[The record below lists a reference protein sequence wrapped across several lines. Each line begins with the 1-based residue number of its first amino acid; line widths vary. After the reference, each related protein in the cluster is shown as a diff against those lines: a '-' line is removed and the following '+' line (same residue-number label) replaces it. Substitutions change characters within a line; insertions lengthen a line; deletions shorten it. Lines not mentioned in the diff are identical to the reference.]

1 MKPIYIARTYNFQL
15 AEDQSSFTAED
26 VLDKLARQK
35 GRLLK
40 GGEPDLNGVAKIL
53 LSDWVRGR
61 IPFFVSPP
69 ERSEELNKEE
79 EKKRKKGKGKEKAKE
94 EAVLGVKQN
103 LGSIMQNNT
112 FVGDDV
118 RPLDDAE
125 EGEVEV
131 ELDQEDD
138 GGDDSGSEEE
148 ELAWDDVFKPAGVQ
162 ANPEEAV
169 SEEEAEEE
177 GEKAAEGLS
186 SQTPLCYVVDAF
198 SKIIRRRRRR
208 AQKGVSYED

>member
-1 MKPIYIARTYNFQL
+1 MIRVEALATPSDHIPALLARVKPIYIARTYDFKLSDN
-15 AEDQSSFTAED
+15 QSETITAEW

-61 IPFFVSPP
+61 IPFFVAPP
-69 ERSEELNKEE
+69 ERSEELNAEE
-79 EKKRKKGKGKEKAKE
+79 EKKRRKRNNKAKE
-94 EAVLGVKQN
+94 ETVLGVRQN

-125 EGEVEV
+125 EGEVEGELEEEDEGSDV
-131 ELDQEDD
+131 E
-138 GGDDSGSEEE
+138 EEE
-148 ELAWDDVFKPAGVQ
+148 ELAWDDVFKSEGAQEEVQ
-162 ANPEEAV
+162 KA
-169 SEEEAEEE
+169 SEGAYSRIFI
-177 GEKAAEGLS
+177 LS
-186 SQTPLCYVVDAF
+186 Y
-198 SKIIRRRRRR
+198 
-208 AQKGVSYED
+208 